1 MSKKVKKFTQAP
13 LPFQGQ
19 KRRFLKQ
26 FEVIVR
32 ELPDDAVFVD
42 LFGGSGLLSHTV
54 KRIKPNAT
62 VVYND
67 YDNFSERLQ
76 RVNETNSLLNTIRKR
91 LEGCERDKKVPAVV
105 RLQIIEDI
113 EAHEAKYGYVD
124 YITVSSAV
132 LFSGKYATNIDEL
145 KKHTFY
151 NVIRASGYVVDDY
164 LNGLTVVSADYRV
177 IFERYK
183 NTPGVIFFVDPPYLS
198 TDVTSYK
205 NYWRLSDYLNVLDV
219 LSGTRYFYFTSN
231 KSSIVELCEWM
242 ETRSS
247 DLSVNPFFGSTTL
260 TVTGSVNY
268 NAMYDDIML
277 YKLD

>member
-1 MSKKVKKFTQAP
+1 MTKKVKRFTQAP

-26 FEVIVR
+26 FEAIVQ

-76 RVNETNSLLNTIRKR
+76 RVDETNSLLSVIRKR
-91 LEGCERDKKVPAVV
+91 LEAYEKDKKVPADI
-105 RLQIIEDI
+105 RIKIIEDV

-124 YITVSSAV
+124 FITVSSAV
-132 LFSGKYATNIDEL
+132 LFSGKYATDINEL

-151 NVIRASGYVVDDY
+151 NVIRASDYVVDGY
-164 LNGLTVVSADYRV
+164 LDGLTVVSDDYRV
-177 IFERYK
+177 IFDKYR

-205 NYWRLSDYLNVLDV
+205 NYWKLSDYLNVLDV

-247 DLSVNPFFGSTTL
+247 DLSVNPFNGSTTL
-260 TVTGSVNY
+260 SVAGSVNY
-268 NAMYDDIML
+268 NAKYDDIML
-277 YKLD
+277 YKLY